1 MAEYKSALE
10 YIKSDKFK
18 NFHKERKLKQ
28 KENRAKS
35 LSIKSKALR
44 A

>member
-1 MAEYKSALE
+1 MAEYKSAEE

-18 NFHKERKLKQ
+18 DFHKNRKLKL
-28 KENRAKS
+28 KENRAKL
-35 LSIKSKALR
+35 LSAKSKALR